1 MVPEIL
7 AKLHVKPRR
16 WGYVEGWGLFVFRSQ
31 GYHWVGSLRAGGAR
45 EEVTWWSF
53 LQCWDKVDPDVFWR
67 FCVRTAIHPVE
78 LSNQVLTFRL
88 VFSLLYM
95 KTVWSCWSSV
105 ALLRSPCWKWSELVG
120 ISCFLGN
127 NREDKS
133 TGKDD
138 SRWER
143 MYLTVQ
149 DSLGCVASF
158 GYSLRNRYSCH
169 WTGSPDFILDMF
181 PNSFPCTGLCLTSWK
196 ADKGIFGIVTFLV
209 DWLTE
214 GNLWKHMEV
223 TVQRSLQEGTF
234 VAAGK

>member
-7 AKLHVKPRR
+7 TKLHVKPRR
-16 WGYVEGWGLFVFRSQ
+16 WGYVEGWGLFGFRSQ
-31 GYHWVGSLRAGGAR
+31 VYHWMGSLQAGGAR

-67 FCVRTAIHPVE
+67 FCMRIAIHPVE

-88 VFSLLYM
+88 VFSLLYI
-95 KTVWSCWSSV
+95 KIVWSCWSSV
-105 ALLRSPCWKWSELVG
+105 GLLQSPCWKWSELVG

-138 SRWER
+138 SSWER

-149 DSLGCVASF
+149 DSLGCVASI

-169 WTGSPDFILDMF
+169 WTGSPDFNLGF
-181 PNSFPCTGLCLTSWK
+181 PLFFLALAFVWLPGRLTK
-196 ADKGIFGIVTFLV
+196 RIFGIVTFLL
-209 DWLTE
+209 DWFTE

-223 TVQRSLQEGTF
+223 TAQRSLQEGTF